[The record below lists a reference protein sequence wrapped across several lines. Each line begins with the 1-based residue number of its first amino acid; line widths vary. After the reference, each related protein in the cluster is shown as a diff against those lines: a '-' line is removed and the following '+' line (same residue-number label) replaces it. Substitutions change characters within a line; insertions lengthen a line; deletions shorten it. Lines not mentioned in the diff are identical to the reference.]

1 MSTPQSLIFKIA
13 NAEPKVPITF
23 WLIGLGYEAA
33 EICRQVSE
41 ETQTYET
48 VSDELGLSKY
58 FGEEK
63 RVKQPGVPFTGVAGR
78 EFSGVIEQHWRLVI
92 DYSNLCDHTI
102 FHSSQMPTNR
112 RHSRSCLR
120 RYYSTTGQDE
130 ELENF
135 LIRNRPAS
143 DGGLLVPIVLVSSE
157 DPSTV
162 LLQQI
167 LMSFSTNDGQ
177 SLIGQPVT
185 APIVGLL
192 QSDWPHRMNDDEGL
206 INSIALQSE
215 ILNGKLGAAT
225 TRTTSTRTTSTGT
238 MNDAGDDVLYVAIS
252 NRGGNF
258 EKSVVRFVSQNL
270 LDTDELRKIVNLI
283 AYNERSV
290 DRPNIVAASIPKIRL
305 SNSSFTILDINQG
318 STPFEDDQRL
328 LLERNQFK
336 REKRHDDIESIL
348 HLMCWVDGDFTLGL
362 PMRENYFEHVLI
374 GYVID
379 GSKKIEAGEF
389 PLDLFSVIKALANAM
404 VMYGPLGFLEAETI
418 DWKIQLD
425 TKIADELR
433 LIGKEVTSVGL
444 AETLSTESGKLLQD
458 FLTKKKGSL
467 GNHCR
472 SAIFTNPSA
481 RDFAELDL
489 ARALF
494 SLCQVT
500 NSGGV
505 K

>member
-63 RVKQPGVPFTGVAGR
+63 RVKQPGVPFTCIAERSTGD
-78 EFSGVIEQHWRLVI
+78 IEKHWRFVI
-92 DYSNLCDHTI
+92 DYSNLCDHTT
-102 FHSSQMPTNR
+102 FHRSQMAN

-130 ELENF
+130 DLENF

-143 DGGLLVPIVLVSSE
+143 DGGLLVPIVLVGSE

-177 SLIGQPVT
+177 SPIGQPVT

-215 ILNGKLGAAT
+215 ILNGKLGAAK
-225 TRTTSTRTTSTGT
+225 TRTTSTGT

-290 DRPNIVAASIPKIRL
+290 DRPNVVAASIPKIRL

-318 STPFEDDQRL
+318 STPFEDDQSL

-348 HLMCWVDGDFTLGL
+348 HSMCWVDGDFTLGL

-389 PLDLFSVIKALANAM
+389 PFDLVWVIKALANAM

-472 SAIFTNPSA
+472 SAISTNPSA

-489 ARALF
+489 ARALV

>member
-63 RVKQPGVPFTGVAGR
+63 RVKQPGVPFTCIAKRWPGD
-78 EFSGVIEQHWRLVI
+78 IEKHWSFVI
-92 DYSNLCDHTI
+92 DYSNRCDHTTFHRTQI
-102 FHSSQMPTNR
+102 FN

-120 RYYSTTGQDE
+120 RHYSTTGQDE
-130 ELENF
+130 DLENF
-135 LIRNRPAS
+135 LIRNRPTS

-177 SLIGQPVT
+177 SPVGQPVI

-192 QSDWPHRMNDDEGL
+192 QSDWPHRNNDDEGL

-225 TRTTSTRTTSTGT
+225 TRTTSTGT

-290 DRPNIVAASIPKIRL
+290 DRPNVVAASIPKIRL

-318 STPFEDDQRL
+318 STPFEDDQRF

-336 REKRHDDIESIL
+336 QEKRHDDIESIL
-348 HLMCWVDGDFTLGL
+348 HSMCWVDGDFTLGL

-379 GSKKIEAGEF
+379 GSKKIEAAEF
-389 PLDLFSVIKALANAM
+389 PLDLVLVIKALANAM
-404 VMYGPLGFLEAETI
+404 VMYGPLGFLEVETI

-425 TKIADELR
+425 TRIADELR
-433 LIGKEVTSVGL
+433 LIGKEMTSVGL

-458 FLTKKKGSL
+458 FLTKKKRSL

-472 SAIFTNPSA
+472 SDISANPSA

-489 ARALF
+489 ARALV

-500 NSGGV
+500 NSGGA